1 MPELSEKRRKMGST
15 KAEMFACLLD
25 MGFGN
30 FEVERA
36 LQATNYK
43 VLTKNISDFVIFSN
57 CKRLTKR
64 S

>member
-1 MPELSEKRRKMGST
+1 MMGST
-15 KAEMFACLLD
+15 RGEMFACLLD

-57 CKRLTKR
+57 CKLLIVT
-64 S
+64 